1 NTNIGS
7 LEEYE
12 IGIYREL
19 KARSRSGDGLDI
31 HHLIQKQIGNT
42 CIPGYS
48 LNNGICIAF
57 RASDHRQI
65 PTLRSDEITSRYVEK
80 HSRQILADNILRD
93 RSVNVIPVRVLLEAL
108 HLHVHHYPNV
118 CERLSDTQTQVESR
132 SESLIIILEDEAR
145 KSRELEEKGRWAL
158 TKGNRLSRLLEKVR
172 KYLQNATTSLNYTTT
187 GKDHDDN
194 EANSHSFV
202 IHEEYDQRLG
212 RNLIYSVRCEFIR
225 EETRT
230 E

>member
-1 NTNIGS
+1 M
-7 LEEYE
+7 
-12 IGIYREL
+12 

-132 SESLIIILEDEAR
+132 SESLI
-145 KSRELEEKGRWAL
+145 
-158 TKGNRLSRLLEKVR
+158 VR
-172 KYLQNATTSLNYTTT
+172 KYLQNTTTSLNYTTT

-212 RNLIYSVRCEFIR
+212 RNLTYSVRCEFIR